1 MALETGKVATDLL
14 ISGVAK
20 SNEPAMIVPN
30 SPQGRPVR
38 EKSKEKEDDM
48 EGLPA
53 DVAAVNE
60 MQAQFMADG
69 NISIKEEITLKSRIA
84 SLKTRLDTWKKAR
97 DVVEKNNASG
107 EYAIDDSGFA
117 YLINDKGDVEKKHV
131 NAINQ
136 YDKGRILTYGKLLDA
151 TFNKY
156 AFNDDML
163 NAVGNAVTASMAQK
177 KLIDLITKT
186 DKDSA
191 SATSGSG
198 GVTSSLNGWITKNKR
213 NHTKWSAISP
223 DQEKEI
229 FSTLVKNM
237 DAKDRY
243 ALILKGRLNYNEN
256 EALDN
261 NEEAAVFESL
271 MGWTGRSIEKESI
284 ENFHYTSI
292 GTASSGKKDGKD
304 DVSGLITSSKIAL
317 DVLSKNKSDL
327 ESVDYNFGKNGKI
340 TLKVAPAIQT
350 YNSSGTSSVTCNT
363 LDQLLN
369 FRGSMATDKMSF
381 YLNDDIYIG
390 NQNIKTGQYK
400 TIQIDGN
407 RMKTTFIPFR
417 RENGEGKLK
426 PDIELLNVVANGIDE
441 ICKTQDLKLN
451 DKIDEGNINLI
462 ASKFDNYF
470 KTKDNGKYSNV
481 KIIHANDPDDKEEV
495 LGNTVGD
502 VINSYF
508 ERNYLKDFKDAKLHP
523 CDICYATFSIGD
535 NAKGKRFT
543 FSEAKLNDQNT
554 KGLNRISDL
563 EEDKN
568 EQQGTIFDYNIE
580 INTAYRE
587 SQKTTEDKVKL
598 ANVEDANEIGRG
610 LLILPY
616 KTGEWTRAFSVD
628 LPQLEKSKRTKG
640 MLESDKTANQEGYE
654 KEIYEKT
661 KGGNQYT
668 PPLVE

>member
-20 SNEPAMIVPN
+20 SNEPAMIIPN
-30 SPQGRPVR
+30 SQQGHPMK
-38 EKSKEKEDDM
+38 EKSKGKDDDM

-53 DVAAVNE
+53 DVAAVNAL
-60 MQAQFMADG
+60 QAQYMADG
-69 NISIKEEITLKSRIA
+69 QISIQEENILKRRIA
-84 SLKTRLDTWKKAR
+84 SLKPRLDTWKKAR

-177 KLIDLITKT
+177 KLIDLITQT

-198 GVTSSLNGWITKNKR
+198 GVTSSLNGWITKNKKS
-213 NHTKWSAISP
+213 HTKWSAISP

-229 FSTLVKNM
+229 FSSLVRNM

-271 MGWTGRSIEKESI
+271 MGWTGRSIEKESM
-284 ENFHYTSI
+284 ENVHYTSI
-292 GTASSGKKDGKD
+292 GNASSGKKDGKD
-304 DVSGLITSSKIAL
+304 DEVSGLMTSSKIAL
-317 DVLSKNKSDL
+317 EVLSKDNSDL
-327 ESVDYNFGKNGKI
+327 ESADYNFGRNGKI
-340 TLKVAPAIQT
+340 TLKVANAIPT

-390 NQNIKTGQYK
+390 NQNISTRQYK

-426 PDIELLNVVANGIDE
+426 PDIKLLDVIANGIGE

-470 KTKDNGKYSNV
+470 RTLNNGKYSNV
-481 KIIHANDPDDKEEV
+481 RIIHADDPDDKEEV

-502 VINSYF
+502 VITSYF

-535 NAKGKRFT
+535 NAKDKMFT
-543 FSEAKLNDQNT
+543 FSEAKVEDPNTMGLNKISYLVEDKNDQN
-554 KGLNRISDL
+554 GI
-563 EEDKN
+563 
-568 EQQGTIFDYNIE
+568 IFDYNNN
-580 INTAYRE
+580 INLAFRE
-587 SQKTTEDKVKL
+587 SNKL
-598 ANVEDANEIGRG
+598 ENTSFASVDDADEIGRG
-610 LLILPY
+610 LLILPH

-628 LPQLEKSKRTKG
+628 LPQLEKSKRTRGLFK
-640 MLESDKTANQEGYE
+640 SDKTENQAGKE

-661 KGGNQYT
+661 KGENQYT
-668 PPLVE
+668 PPLAK

>member
-30 SPQGRPVR
+30 SPHGRPVR
-38 EKSKEKEDDM
+38 EKSKDKDDDL

-53 DVAAVNE
+53 DVAEVNAL
-60 MQAQFMADG
+60 QAQFMADG
-69 NISIKEEITLKSRIA
+69 NITIQEEITLKRRIA
-84 SLKTRLDTWKKAR
+84 ALKPRLDTWKKAR

-117 YLINDKGDVEKKHV
+117 YLINDKGDIEKKHV

-156 AFNDDML
+156 AFDDDML

-177 KLIDLITKT
+177 KLIDLITQN

-198 GVTSSLNGWITKNKR
+198 GVTSSLNGWITKNKKS
-213 NHTKWSAISP
+213 HTKWSAISP
-223 DQEKEI
+223 DREKEI
-229 FSTLVKNM
+229 FSTLVRNM

-284 ENFHYTSI
+284 ENVHYTSI
-292 GTASSGKKDGKD
+292 GIASSGKKDGKDD

-327 ESVDYNFGKNGKI
+327 ESADYNFGKNGKF
-340 TLKVAPAIQT
+340 TLKVANATPT
-350 YNSSGTSSVTCNT
+350 YNSSVTSSVTCNT

-390 NQNIKTGQYK
+390 NQNIDTRQYK

-407 RMKTTFIPFR
+407 KMKTTFIPFR

-426 PDIELLNVVANGIDE
+426 PDIELLNFVANGISE
-441 ICKTQDLKLN
+441 ICKTQRLQLN
-451 DKIDEGNINLI
+451 DKIDNGNINLI

-470 KTKDNGKYSNV
+470 KTKDNGKYSKV
-481 KIIHANDPDDKEEV
+481 RIIHADDPDDKEEV
-495 LGNTVGD
+495 LDNTVED

-535 NAKGKRFT
+535 NAKDKTFT
-543 FSEAKLNDQNT
+543 FSEAKVEDPNTMGLNKISYLVEDKNDQN
-554 KGLNRISDL
+554 GI
-563 EEDKN
+563 
-568 EQQGTIFDYNIE
+568 IFDYNNN
-580 INTAYRE
+580 INLAYRE
-587 SQKTTEDKVKL
+587 SQKNENASL
-598 ANVEDANEIGRG
+598 ASVDDADDIGRG
-610 LLILPY
+610 LLILPH
-616 KTGEWTRAFSVD
+616 KTGEWIRAFSVD

-640 MLESDKTANQEGYE
+640 MLESDKTQNQKGYE

-668 PPLVE
+668 PPLVK